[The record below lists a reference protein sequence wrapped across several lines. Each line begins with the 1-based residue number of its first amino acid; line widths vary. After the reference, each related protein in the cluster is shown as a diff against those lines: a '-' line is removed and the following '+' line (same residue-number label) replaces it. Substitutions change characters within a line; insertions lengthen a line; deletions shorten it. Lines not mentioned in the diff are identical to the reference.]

1 MYSAVKNCL
10 LKNLL
15 ILLAPVWVCAQQKDV
30 GSWHTINVQ
39 LTTKNKWMGFAELQ
53 TRSRKP
59 ADQFYYYEIKGGV
72 GYKVLPGF
80 SALLAVGRYATYSG
94 DDNYEKPLSGEE
106 FRMWQQLSFNDRLG
120 RLKVDHRLR
129 AEQRFMSNAVYRNR
143 FRYRLNII
151 LPLGHKP
158 LAPRSFYLT
167 SFDEIFL
174 TNKAPHFE
182 RNRIFGGGGYVC
194 SEVVTLQAGYL
205 YQYDYSPAITTGK
218 HFIHLSLLLQLNPSD
233 NSAKMIELAD

>member
-1 MYSAVKNCL
+1 V
-10 LKNLL
+10 
-15 ILLAPVWVCAQQKDV
+15 
-30 GSWHTINVQ
+30 
-39 LTTKNKWMGFAELQ
+39 
-53 TRSRKP
+53 
-59 ADQFYYYEIKGGV
+59 
-72 GYKVLPGF
+72 PGF
-80 SALLAVGRYATYSG
+80 SALLAAGRYATYSG

-106 FRMWQQLSFNDRLG
+106 FRIWQQLSFNDRLG
-120 RLKVDHRLR
+120 RLRVDHRLR

-143 FRYRLNII
+143 FRYRLNIV
-151 LPLGHKP
+151 LPLGHEP

-205 YQYDYSPAITTGK
+205 YQYGYSPAATTGK
-218 HFIHLSLLLQLNPSD
+218 HFIHLSLLLQLNPSN